1 MTYARRTDAN
11 HSTIAQTFERLGCKV
26 HHTIGDWDITVT
38 RMGVIKLVEIKDP
51 SKPPSARKLTD
62 RAQKMVDDGWP
73 IRRVET
79 TDDCLAVVAEI
90 HAEAMRR
97 EGMT

>member
-26 HHTIGDWDITVT
+26 HHTIGDWDITVS

-51 SKPPSARKLTD
+51 NQPPSKKKLTE
-62 RAQKMVDDGWP
+62 RAQKLVDDGWP

-90 HAEAMRR
+90 HREALKR